1 MGGFNYGGYG
11 DGTDWSSERGDG
23 PTPGGGSQGNVGDGN
38 QGNGNN
44 SSTAMMVSS
53 GVPGVLAYT
62 EGFLSFEIGI
72 ANLSKLA
79 STPLA
84 AAIGTAFARTYAIL
98 AAVWPS
104 PIAPEDMSVT
114 RMPQLQITQV
124 LPARELVTVDLSTLA
139 SQKEVSVKA
148 RLTDVIDNGRQVL
161 AFARDKAIQ
170 TKAPVVEARATG
182 KPRQFDVSLPGLSTP
197 LRLDVALPSAPQPKP
212 NVEPDSKT
220 FEKVADQSAKALY
233 DGMQGGNTHDA
244 IVTFPKELGMD
255 PVYIAITRLLSEV
268 ELRQR
273 EEKQAQDMLNQR
285 QAIRE
290 EAEKALNGMGG
301 LDEVAQYERRKVAI
315 EARLAEKQQQLTTM
329 QARVARLD
337 AQARSA
343 RAFAGLMGSL
353 HNQQRMDANARAVAF
368 EKEVAAGRVQ
378 IDGLQKEVNTLS
390 GQVKNATVELAEK
403 VAAKAKAEAE
413 AKAAAEAKAK
423 AEAEAR
429 AKLAALMAK
438 AGVNPTPVYTSELVM
453 SAQASLAAAGGM
465 VLNRAAGMLQLS
477 TVAEGVLTTSS
488 DTAGSI
494 SGAVWRGTTALANVA
509 TTGAAGVTVGA
520 LAAGFWPKIDK
531 SLDKNT
537 IQLFAVQANLMAAG
551 KVSITPEMTSVN
563 LPVRGLLVTED
574 GRQHVALVRTGVAGV
589 SASVPVLRAVRDE
602 KTGLDRITLPTVAWV
617 PSRTILINPV
627 PVGPTAP
634 ANTGNSSPV
643 PVTLVHTGTEIKQ
656 VASIVTTT
664 FPADDL
670 QGLQDF
676 IYWQLDA
683 TGSGVEPI
691 YVMLSE
697 PLDSGR
703 FTRKQLDK
711 KFKHAID
718 FGINDTKKNSE
729 SLTKYRDAIEAH
741 LADKGTIER
750 GTYRREKGSKVYF
763 NQKTM
768 NVVILKADEKFLSG
782 WKINPE
788 ADNGRI
794 YLETGDL

>member
-1 MGGFNYGGYG
+1 MGGFDYGGYG

-23 PTPGGGSQGNVGDGN
+23 PNPGGGSQGNVGDGN

-62 EGFLSFEIGI
+62 EGFGFLSFQIGI

-98 AAVWPS
+98 AGVWPS
-104 PIAPEDMSVT
+104 PIAPDDMSVT
-114 RMPQLQITQV
+114 HMPQLQITQV
-124 LPARELVTVDLSTLA
+124 LPAREIVTVDLSTLT

-212 NVEPDSKT
+212 NIEPDSRT

-273 EEKQAQDMLNQR
+273 EEKQAQDVLNQR
-285 QAIRE
+285 QVTRK
-290 EAEKALNGMGG
+290 EAEQALNGMGG
-301 LDEVAQYERRKVAI
+301 LDEIAQYERRKVAA

-329 QARVARLD
+329 RARVARLD

-343 RAFAGLMGSL
+343 RAFAGLMNSL
-353 HNQQRMDANARAVAF
+353 QNQQRNDANARAVAF

-390 GQVKNATVELAEK
+390 GQVKSAAAELAEK
-403 VAAKAKAEAE
+403 VA
-413 AKAAAEAKAK
+413 AKAK

-438 AGVNPTPVYTSELVM
+438 AGVNPTPVYTSELVK

-477 TVAEGVLTTSS
+477 TVAEGVLTTTS
-488 DTAGSI
+488 DLAGSI
-494 SGAVWRGTTALANVA
+494 AGAVWRGATALADIA
-509 TTGAAGVTVGA
+509 TAGAAGTTVSA
-520 LAAGFWPKIDK
+520 LAVGFWPKTDK
-531 SLDKNT
+531 ALDKNT
-537 IQLFAVQANLMAAG
+537 VQLFAVQASLVAAG
-551 KVSITPEMTSVN
+551 KISITPEMTSVN

-574 GRQHVALVRTGVAGV
+574 GRQYVSLVRTGLSGV
-589 SASVPVLRAVRDE
+589 SANVPVLRTVRDE
-602 KTGLDRITLPTVAWV
+602 KTGLDRITLPAVGGI
-617 PSRTILINPV
+617 PSRTILINPI
-627 PVGPTAP
+627 PVGPNAP
-634 ANTGNSSPV
+634 PNTGNSSPI
-643 PVTLVHTGTEIKQ
+643 PVTPVHTGTTPKQ
-656 VASIVTTT
+656 VDSIVTTS
-664 FPADDL
+664 FPAGDL
-670 QGLQDF
+670 KELQDF

-691 YVMLSE
+691 YAMLSA
-697 PLDSGR
+697 PPKSVTHGFKHYPPKGVPWQDIVKSTANKG
-703 FTRKQLDK
+703 KA
-711 KFKHAID
+711 KFKPEVNIPEID
-718 FGINDTKKNSE
+718 NDVWSTGQTTKKHPAWKVKQYDRIIGAFEGKETKWAVAKESQGVVHSHPISE
-729 SLTKYRDAIEAH
+729 QRVKELMK
-741 LADKGTIER
+741 
-750 GTYRREKGSKVYF
+750 
-763 NQKTM
+763 
-768 NVVILKADEKFLSG
+768 
-782 WKINPE
+782 
-788 ADNGRI
+788 
-794 YLETGDL
+794 